1 MADINSFSKSEPE
14 YVKVVIPIAVYAQDE
29 CFMNPKVE
37 SGNFLFPVEY
47 SEEPEFVKMVIPIS
61 AYAQDDFY
69 SYKDSESENFI
80 SMVGN
85 PNVTQIDIPGQPNA
99 IM

>member
-1 MADINSFSKSEPE
+1 MADINSFSKVEPE
-14 YVKVVIPIAVYAQDE
+14 YAKVVIPITVYAQDE

-37 SGNFLFPVEY
+37 AGNFLFPVEY

-61 AYAQDDFY
+61 AYAQDDYF
-69 SYKDSESENFI
+69 SYKDFESDSYI
-80 SMVGN
+80 SVVGN
-85 PNVTQIDIPGQPNA
+85 PNATQISKPDQPNA